1 MMDWKEKISGK
12 WDTEMSKQLVEKML
26 LDESLFEEVFQSFYT
41 GETEKLAHRGGHLLG
56 RVFKRKPEWLY
67 PKIDM
72 LFKKMNDPSCP
83 TFRWH
88 VLYYL
93 SHTYYGQQH
102 DGRAANYAFQM
113 LGDRGNKPGIK
124 NTAMR
129 LLEKICKRN
138 PELISEF
145 KLYLEELITYE
156 RRTLTCKAKAQIKL
170 LEKWERKA
178 EA

>member
-1 MMDWKEKISGK
+1 MDWRPIISGT
-12 WDTEMSKQLVEKML
+12 WDTEMSKQLVEAML
-26 LDESLFEEVFQSFYT
+26 KDESLFEEVFEAFYS

-67 PKIDM
+67 PKIEL
-72 LFKKMNDPSCP
+72 LFNKMTSPSCP
-83 TFRWH
+83 TYRWH

-93 SHTYYGQQH
+93 SHTNYGQHH
-102 DGRAANYAFQM
+102 DGQAANYAFQM

-145 KLYLEELITYE
+145 KMYLQELIVYE
-156 RRTLTCKAKAQIKL
+156 RRSLACKAKSQKEL